1 MFSNLKEDKKVPIFT
16 LRKATQIRSLTF
28 EERTLTKNTT

>member
-1 MFSNLKEDKKVPIFT
+1 MFSNLKEDKKVLIFT
-16 LRKATQIRSLTF
+16 LRKATQLLPLTF